1 LTDAG
6 TSQSGRSN
14 HLPLKKKKKKPNETK
29 PNPPKLNQTIKKWYM
44 ILSENFFKKKK
55 KFIPMHLIVDP

>member
-14 HLPLKKKKKKPNETK
+14 HLPLNKKKKKKKTQRNKTK
-29 PNPPKLNQTIKKWYM
+29 PPKLKPNNKKVVYD
-44 ILSENFFKKKK
+44 IIRKLF
-55 KFIPMHLIVDP
+55 